1 MKIKDLLQYEIIS
14 TTNIQITVYDLFIS
28 LIIILVTFLTLKLI
42 KSFFKGLVNRKRM
55 DYGTS
60 SSINKIIQYLVW
72 SIIVS
77 VILETIG
84 VSITLLIAG
93 SAALFVGLGFGL
105 QNLFNDFASG
115 LILLL
120 ERTLKVGDIV
130 ELNDGT
136 VGEVLNINLRVS
148 EISNRDGIT
157 ISVPNSKLVN
167 DKVINWSH
175 IEKKTRFNVKVGLAY
190 GSDLDLA
197 QKLLLEASRVNA
209 SVETDPAPFVR
220 FNDFGDSSLEFELFF
235 WTYNTFRVENIK
247 SDIRL
252 EIDSL
257 FRKHNIVIAFPQMDV
272 HLHQNL

>member
-1 MKIKDLLQYEIIS
+1 MKFKDILQYEIIS
-14 TTNIQITVYDLFIS
+14 TNNIQITVYDLFIS
-28 LIIILVTFLTLKLI
+28 LVIILVTFLFLKLI
-42 KSFFKGLVNRKRM
+42 KSFFKSLVNRKRM
-55 DYGTS
+55 DNGTA
-60 SSINKIIQYLVW
+60 SSIIKIIYYLIW
-72 SIIVS
+72 TIIIS
-77 VILETIG
+77 VLLETMG
-84 VSITLLIAG
+84 VNITLLIAS

-115 LILLL
+115 LILLF

-148 EISNRDGIT
+148 EISDRDGIT

-175 IEKKTRFNVKVGLAY
+175 IEKKTRFNVKLGLAY
-190 GSDLDLA
+190 GSNLELA
-197 QKLLLEASRVNA
+197 QELLLQASGVNA
-209 SVETDPAPFVR
+209 FVETTPKPFVR
-220 FNDFGDSSLEFELFF
+220 FNDFGNSALEFELFF
-235 WTYNTFRVENIK
+235 WTYQTFRVENIK

-252 EIDSL
+252 EIDRL

-272 HLHQNL
+272 HLHQN